1 MDFKNPANYS
11 LLSDM
16 CESEGL
22 HRILGALIHIHLEK
36 SKNDKD
42 NEDYKYI
49 CEQLGTVGAN
59 IYNHTSEPYPDT
71 H

>member
-1 MDFKNPANYS
+1 MEFKNPMNYGV
-11 LLSDM
+11 LSEM

-22 HRILGALIHIHLEK
+22 HRILGALIHIYIEK
-36 SKNDKD
+36 SNNEKD
-42 NEDYKYI
+42 NEDNEYI
-49 CEQLGTVGAN
+49 CQQLASAGAN